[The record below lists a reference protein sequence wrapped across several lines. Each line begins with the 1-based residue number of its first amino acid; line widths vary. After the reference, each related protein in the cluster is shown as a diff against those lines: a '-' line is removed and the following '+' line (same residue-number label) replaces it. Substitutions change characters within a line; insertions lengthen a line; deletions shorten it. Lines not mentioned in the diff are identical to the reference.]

1 MKKLLLV
8 PGGIILFMI
17 TAALTNMNPAK
28 DHNNTYI
35 KTDKVDLITMYS
47 VRCFFSLAGNNMSKA
62 GVCLN
67 LTGNPTT
74 PSKIDIP
81 LYVPTTL
88 LNNLKPKQFNVGV
101 KDLTHNT
108 TYYIRA
114 YVKNNDGTISYGN
127 QLTFKTLPKQ

>member
-1 MKKLLLV
+1 ML
-8 PGGIILFMI
+8 GAISIFMV
-17 TAALTNMNPAK
+17 TTALTSRNNTSVK
-28 DHNNTYI
+28 NNTYI

-47 VRCFFSLAGNNMSKA
+47 VRCFFSLAGTNMSKA

-88 LNNLKPKQFNVGV
+88 LNNVKPKQFNVGV
-101 KDLTHNT
+101 KDLTQNT

-114 YVKNNDGTISYGN
+114 YVKNNDGSIKYGN